1 MNIYIIDS
9 KRASHGTGVRTY
21 IDQIRDFARSSEPD
35 HFHLTFIDIEENESC
50 IKNDKGVNEIHIS
63 GSPDLRK
70 EAYSEYYADKIIEWI
85 GEVERPLFHFNWIF
99 HAEIAYFLK
108 SKINCSI
115 VLTKHYIIYRNFVST
130 NYDIFYHYHNNLGK
144 IASPRKADLEMYHE
158 YLNYANVDHFIT
170 VTEDAARVLQSLYCI
185 EACKISKIFNGIETK
200 PLGCTNGEDLKSHFG
215 FSEKDFIITYVG
227 AINQR
232 KGILDFIP
240 VFEELCERYDSLRL
254 VIAGSGSFDLLFSR
268 FKRFWSRVTFLG
280 TVDKA
285 TLFDFHKFTDLGL
298 LLSHAEQCSYA
309 ALEMMHH
316 AIPLLVSNVDGLNE
330 MVQENYNGSL
340 VEVSFNDERCE
351 INLNDVRNKVVEL
364 IEDNQRRLIL
374 GKNATKI
381 AKENFCLE
389 SMIEKTFSKYQEI
402 QAQCP
407 SASPIEKISVV
418 VALPANTEHLSKA
431 QILSLQSLIKQSHSN
446 IDVLFL
452 VNSKIEA
459 VVRNFLNSTIGHNVR
474 SKIVQM
480 KDEITADEAFVYAL
494 NKLELGKYVAFCN
507 LSCIYFKNSFQN
519 RLVFLEQNPA
529 TNLIV
534 SNNFFVNSNSQ
545 IVDRTHPT
553 DTITFSKLIKT
564 IVPYNFNGFIFN
576 TARLKKLPVKGIHH
590 LCWAK
595 LLEIDEIRLYPAYEF
610 NVFQD
615 LMTNRESN
623 CKEETIQLIST
634 QLEHLGVDFEEKEL
648 ALQAILVL
656 NFSNTQFISKS
667 GSLTKWIN
675 KLEKHLGIDIR
686 RHMNWA

>member
-1 MNIYIIDS
+1 LNIYIIDS
-9 KRASHGTGVRTY
+9 KRVSHGTGVRTY
-21 IDQIRDFARSSEPD
+21 IDQLRDFARSSKPD
-35 HFHLTFIDIEENESC
+35 HFQLTFIDIEENESC

-85 GEVERPLFHFNWIF
+85 GEVKRPLFHFNWIF
-99 HAEIAYFLK
+99 HTEIAYFLK

-115 VLTKHYIIYRNFVST
+115 VFTKHYIIYRNFVST
-130 NYDIFYHYHNNLGK
+130 NYDIFYHYHSNRGK

-170 VTEDAARVLQSLYCI
+170 VTEDAARVLQSLYSI
-185 EACKISKIFNGIETK
+185 EACKISKIYNGIETK
-200 PLGCTNGEDLKSHFG
+200 LLACNKGKDLKSHFG

-280 TVDKA
+280 TVDKT

-316 AIPLLVSNVDGLNE
+316 GIPLLVSNVDGLNE

-340 VEVSFNDERCE
+340 VEVSFNHERCE
-351 INLNDVRNKVVEL
+351 INLNDVRNKIVEL

-374 GKNATKI
+374 GKNAKKI

-418 VALPANTEHLSKA
+418 VALPANTEQLSKA

-452 VNSKIEA
+452 VNPKIEA
-459 VVRNFLNSTIGHNVR
+459 VVDNILKSTIGNNV
-474 SKIVQM
+474 SSNIVQM
-480 KDEITADEAFVYAL
+480 KEEITMDEAFVYAL
-494 NKLELGKYVAFCN
+494 SKLELGKYVAFCDLN
-507 LSCIYFKNSFQN
+507 CIYFKNSFQN
-519 RLVFLEQNPA
+519 KLAFLEENP
-529 TNLIV
+529 TTSLMV
-534 SNNFFVNSNSQ
+534 SNNFFINSECQ

-553 DTITFSKLIKT
+553 YTTSFKKLIKT
-564 IVPYNFNGFIFN
+564 IVPYHFSGFIFN
-576 TARLKKLPVKGIHH
+576 TDALKKLPINGIHH
-590 LCWAK
+590 LCWVK
-595 LLEIDEIRLYPAYEF
+595 LIEIDKIRLYPAYEF
-610 NVFQD
+610 NVFRD

-623 CKEETIQLIST
+623 CKEETIQLISN
-634 QLEHLGVDFEEKEL
+634 QLQQLNIDFEEKEL

-656 NFSNTQFISKS
+656 NFSNPQFISKS

-675 KLEKHLGIDIR
+675 KLEKHLEIDIR